1 MSNIYLIGMPGSG
14 KTTLGKLL
22 AEKLSYKFIDINT
35 EIEKDAL
42 MFLDEIVERYGM
54 KTINKTET
62 KLLEKFKDSED
73 TVYALNDSVIL
84 NRRNKK
90 FLNGKIIY
98 LDTDEREL
106 TKRLKE
112 LYPKKI
118 FQSVTLNT
126 MLEERFL
133 KYSTFATHIIN
144 NNTNDYDK
152 VLEEI
157 ISLS

>member
-84 NRRNKK
+84 NRKNKK